1 MPNLMTSEDD
11 ILLDEL
17 RRVFAAIDPV
27 PEAVRIAA
35 RAAIEWRSIDAELAD
50 LTSDSSVDE
59 PALAVRGTAT
69 PRLLTFEAR
78 DLTIEV
84 EAEPAGDETLRLV
97 GQIVPPQ
104 TAQIAVRYGHELVAT
119 CADERGRF
127 VARGVDPGFVSLR
140 CHLGGESGEGR
151 LVETAWLSL

>member
-1 MPNLMTSEDD
+1 MPKLMTADDD

-17 RRVFAAIDPV
+17 RRVFAAIDPI
-27 PEAVRIAA
+27 PEPVQIAA
-35 RAAIEWRSIDAELAD
+35 RAAIEWRTIDAELAA
-50 LTSDSSVDE
+50 LVSDSIVDE
-59 PALAVRGTAT
+59 PELAVRGTAT

-119 CADERGRF
+119 WADERGRF
-127 VARGVDPGFVSLR
+127 IAGGVDPGWVSLR

-151 LVETAWLSL
+151 LVETAWLSI